1 VLERAGWRFIRIRS
15 SRFYRD
21 PEVAMA
27 EVFEELRRLEV
38 DPVGEPRAEGS
49 TQSEGIEFRER
60 VLARA
65 WEIMREQGWIQTP
78 TKTEAAPYSG
88 HSETASESP
97 TEMHPPDLTLKGDPD
112 RQTTPSNDAPPVQPL
127 FPELQ

>member
-1 VLERAGWRFIRIRS
+1 
-15 SRFYRD
+15 
-21 PEVAMA
+21 MA